1 MKYVPQNKYQFL
13 FLFYYYYYFVVVCEV
28 TKFHFD

>member
-13 FLFYYYYYFVVVCEV
+13 FLYYYYYYFVVVCEV